1 MTSAY
6 VSRITKGTLE
16 CLQVQHPR
24 GHALIALQGAQV
36 LSYCPAGAQPV
47 IWLSERAEYVTGQPV
62 RGGIPVC
69 WPWFGDW
76 RRNPAAVRD
85 GYPAMA
91 ELPAHG
97 WARGMPWQLD
107 DIVETDREVTL
118 TLSVG
123 LSSLVDAGQCVPVQ
137 LTLDIV
143 VGATLVLRLRNRSLS
158 PSPVHLTQALHTYFA
173 ISDIDN
179 VQVEGLIDVPYIDT
193 LSQWREDSGNVPV
206 TFHGEVDRIY
216 QGDVTQVILR
226 DAGWRRCIRLT
237 ASNSRSLV
245 LWNPHIEKSLRLG
258 QFAPD
263 AWRRMVCI
271 ESANIV
277 SDMLTLQPG
286 SEHLLEVTIDT
297 VSF

>member
-1 MTSAY
+1 M
-6 VSRITKGTLE
+6 GTLE

-36 LSYCPAGAQPV
+36 LSYCPVGAQPV
-47 IWLSERAEYVTGQPV
+47 IWLSEQAEYNAGQPV

-69 WPWFGDW
+69 WPWFGDL
-76 RRNPAAVRD
+76 RRNPAAVREF
-85 GYPAMA
+85 YPATA
-91 ELPAHG
+91 TPPSHG
-97 WARGMPWQLD
+97 WARSVDWQLD
-107 DIVETDREVTL
+107 GIVETDSDVTL

-123 LSSLVDAGQCVPVQ
+123 GSAPVETGQCVPVQ

-143 VGATLVLRLRNRSLS
+143 VGATLVLRLHNRSLS
-158 PSPVHLTQALHTYFA
+158 ATPVSLTQALHTYFA

-179 VQVEGLIDVPYIDT
+179 VKVEGLVDVPYIDT
-193 LSQWREDSGNVPV
+193 LSHWQQDSEKVPV
-206 TFHGEVDRIY
+206 SFHGEVDRIY
-216 QGDVTQVILR
+216 QGDVAQVILQ
-226 DAGWRRCIRLT
+226 DAGWRRCVRLT

-271 ESANIV
+271 ETANV
-277 SDMLTLQPG
+277 MSDMLTLQPG

-297 VSF
+297 VAY